1 MPIETI
7 IIIASTIGTAVW
19 SVVTWA
25 DQQEKAR
32 EEVDSNL
39 DAIYIN
45 PFLRVAQ
52 MLQGRLY
59 RILAENEIEYL
70 RSGIAH
76 KGDIVGEIS
85 YHEALEIVFIM
96 VKYFGWSSV
105 FFQYGS
111 YTDDRKAIELTTT
124 ISDLFA
130 DRNTFGDDP
139 FSFTHSR
146 QQSLGQRFV
155 TRIIAS
161 HTAFPEFRAATV
173 YQFEKEVNESKEQ
186 STQLYLD
193 LYRTIEDIRQAQTS
207 KTLEGRAR
215 LVEIH
220 NTLVDL
226 INYIE
231 VKEGFTLSREPR
243 KKLQLVSD
251 EIVSYKSN
259 VSAEQSFFEQWLP
272 ISPFLDNLAE
282 VVQPE
287 QSSIDPS
294 ILHVTEGR
302 IRLKVPSLNY
312 NPEHAQLIQSS
323 IQALQGVKSIE
334 IRPQAS
340 SLIVYF
346 DKTIPKVLFER
357 DLLVCLASDRCLN

>member
-32 EEVDSNL
+32 EEIDSNL

-45 PFLRVAQ
+45 PFLRVSQ

-59 RILAENEIEYL
+59 RILIENEIEYL
-70 RSGIAH
+70 RLGIAH

-85 YHEALEIVFIM
+85 YHEALEIVFII

-124 ISDLFA
+124 ISDLFG

-155 TRIIAS
+155 TRIIGS

-193 LYRTIEDIRQAQTS
+193 LYRIIEAIRQAQTS

-220 NTLVDL
+220 NALVDL

-231 VKEGFTLSREPR
+231 VKEGFTLSREAR

-251 EIVSYKSN
+251 EAKIVRPDQY
-259 VSAEQSFFEQWLP
+259 
-272 ISPFLDNLAE
+272 
-282 VVQPE
+282 
-287 QSSIDPS
+287 SIDPS
-294 ILHVTEGR
+294 ILHTTEGR
-302 IRLKVPSLNY
+302 IRLKIPSLNY

-323 IQALQGVKSIE
+323 IQALQGVESIE
-334 IRPQAS
+334 IRPEAS

-357 DLLVCLASDRCLN
+357 NLLVCLASDRFLN